1 MLRRC
6 FVASLLAIV
15 PSSLL
20 AYGEDLC
27 MTATGWWNSTGVR
40 VANCQSLDTRRGS
53 LGALYDL
60 IYLSRYQWASARSVY
75 HFDASYLLAQS
86 AGMNVIDAYW
96 LAAFDE
102 ATDVSVY
109 KAIDSNGRSLRRW
122 TTPALTGVGRYEP
135 TTGGFFFHYVPP
147 FQRADS
153 AEQTLSQALGGSV
166 VMRPRL
172 PDVELYLKNLRAWA
186 FEEAESFCRGGLS
199 TNDCEKAERESR
211 HISFTWAALPSSVT
225 LHVPI
230 KPVILSEERLS
241 NRQLRIARFAVYL
254 HSLADRLSHSACD
267 DISPLIALA
276 DRNYAVRYESVGC
289 TTAAHMNEHAK
300 EIGQPILPSRS
311 QITLTLVNLEIR
323 RWLAAGG
330 RAYADHAPVASGDAI
345 IRDLLDAFREPN
357 AEKRMVKMM
366 NVQKAHNL
374 CGLPGWDSSFP
385 GSR

>member
-15 PSSLL
+15 PSSLF

-153 AEQTLSQALGGSV
+153 AEQTVSQALGDSV

-186 FEEAESFCRGGLS
+186 FEEA
-199 TNDCEKAERESR
+199 
-211 HISFTWAALPSSVT
+211 
-225 LHVPI
+225 
-230 KPVILSEERLS
+230 
-241 NRQLRIARFAVYL
+241 
-254 HSLADRLSHSACD
+254 
-267 DISPLIALA
+267 
-276 DRNYAVRYESVGC
+276 
-289 TTAAHMNEHAK
+289 
-300 EIGQPILPSRS
+300 
-311 QITLTLVNLEIR
+311 
-323 RWLAAGG
+323 
-330 RAYADHAPVASGDAI
+330 
-345 IRDLLDAFREPN
+345 
-357 AEKRMVKMM
+357 
-366 NVQKAHNL
+366 
-374 CGLPGWDSSFP
+374 
-385 GSR
+385 